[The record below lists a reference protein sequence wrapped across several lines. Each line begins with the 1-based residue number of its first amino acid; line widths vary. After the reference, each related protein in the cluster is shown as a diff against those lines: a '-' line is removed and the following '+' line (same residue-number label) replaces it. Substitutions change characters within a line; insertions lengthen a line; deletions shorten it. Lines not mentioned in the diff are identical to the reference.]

1 MKKVI
6 TFLCL
11 LLSSFVVKSQNNLQ
25 FNRVINFGGSIAPR
39 SEVIL
44 DTVPSGKVW
53 KIEATGFSPKGG
65 STYFKINGNPYTN
78 FMIFS
83 K

>member
-53 KIEATGFSPKGG
+53 KIEATGFPLKAGVLILKL
-65 STYFKINGNPYTN
+65 TEIR
-78 FMIFS
+78 ILIL
-83 K
+83 